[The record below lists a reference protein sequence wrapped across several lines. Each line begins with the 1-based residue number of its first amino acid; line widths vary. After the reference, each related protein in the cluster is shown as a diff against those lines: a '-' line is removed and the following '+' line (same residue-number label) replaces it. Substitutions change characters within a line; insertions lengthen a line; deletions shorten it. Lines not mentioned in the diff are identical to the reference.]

1 MTRQDA
7 DAGRSARVDYRQVAG
22 RWLNLSCLGVGV
34 VSLAC
39 CVYDLARP
47 GHFVG
52 DMYGLEVIVRL
63 TWVVLLAC
71 ILLVGVLMARLGE
84 SRRSRFAGLLGRLLS
99 AGAAVALVLAAMD
112 VVESRRQ
119 DALHRTYPSRSTA
132 ELLRLAREKQDQF
145 AVDELLVRKDPRSTR
160 GLREIL
166 LDEAQPPAL
175 RACTAHA
182 LGEIGTREARAV
194 LDAARTTAPAG
205 MLRTAI
211 DYALETRMGGR
222 PSVGKASSTQ
232 P

>member
-1 MTRQDA
+1 MIGPA
-7 DAGRSARVDYRQVAG
+7 AEEAGAVQEDHRHGAG

-52 DMYGLEVIVRL
+52 DMYGLEVLVRL

-71 ILLVGVLMARLGE
+71 ILLVGVLMARFGE

-99 AGAAVALVLAAMD
+99 AGATVALVLAAMD

-145 AVDELLVRKDPRSTR
+145 AVDELLVRKDPSSTQ
-160 GLREIL
+160 GLRDIL
-166 LDEAQPPAL
+166 LDEAQPTAL
-175 RACTAHA
+175 RVCTAHA
-182 LGEIGTREARAV
+182 LGEIGTQEARAV
-194 LDAARTTAPAG
+194 LDTARMTAPAG

-211 DYALETRMGGR
+211 DYALETRMGAW